1 MWLDL
6 SEGAILAILEIRNM
20 KEKNKHVIMSK

>member
-6 SEGAILAILEIRNM
+6 SEGAILAVLEIRNA
-20 KEKNKHVIMSK
+20 KEKKSM